1 MRRLLWLLLIPA
13 AVAGAQ
19 DHAIYR
25 CLDAKGHTTLQ
36 NEPCPAGSKVKGMSL
51 YTPERPPTAREVEW
65 RRQEEE
71 AQRARLQ
78 RHAGTEWIRGVGTPA
93 GIPPVDPHP
102 GSREYRREQCRQARK
117 ARDDYQ
123 FQLGGQAAD
132 AMMRW
137 HRKRVQ
143 DVCHGF

>member
-1 MRRLLWLLLIPA
+1 MRRLLWLLMLPA
-13 AVAGAQ
+13 ALVGAQ
-19 DHAIYR
+19 DRVIYR
-25 CLDAKGHTTLQ
+25 CLDSKGHTTLQ
-36 NEPCPAGSKVKGMSL
+36 NEPCPAGSKVKGVAT
-51 YTPERPPTAREVEW
+51 YVPDRPPTARELEW

-78 RHAGTEWIRGVGTPA
+78 RHAGTDWIRGGTPT
-93 GIPPVDPHP
+93 GLPPNDPQP

-123 FQLGGQAAD
+123 FQLGGQAND
-132 AMMRW
+132 TLMQW

-143 DVCHGF
+143 DLCHGF